1 MVIMIECSQN
11 IIPFVG
17 KSNQI
22 KSVLE
27 DAHLFCNTPN
37 NVLIE
42 GETGTGKELVA
53 RIIHNLSKRNNK
65 PFVVIDCAAIP
76 NSLFESEFMGHEQ
89 GSYTGANHRYEGRLA
104 TANGG
109 TVVLDNFEEM
119 IHKPNKSLLRFLQ
132 FHTIQRIGNKHETH
146 LDVKVLVLSN
156 ANLKKLMEKGLL
168 PKDLYYRLY
177 PFRTKIPPLRERK
190 RDIPLISDYYLEK
203 YSSLEKKS
211 LRNFSRT
218 CLEILKNFEWPG
230 NVRQLENV
238 IHASIIRSSD
248 EMIFYKDLPEQ
259 FIEDLKI
266 QNLDSS
272 HKMKEILDFLILK
285 KTISNRNVQEL
296 FACSSDTARKLLHK
310 LLDQNI
316 LIRNSNVGRNVQYC
330 QKTT

>member
-1 MVIMIECSQN
+1 MTDNNEN
-11 IIPFVG
+11 ILNSPLIG
-17 KSNQI
+17 NSKEIN
-22 KSVLE
+22 SVKE
-27 DAHLFCNTPN
+27 DARMLCDTLN
-37 NVLIE
+37 NILIE

-53 RIIHNLSKRNNK
+53 RIIHKMSKRKNE
-65 PFVVIDCAAIP
+65 PYVIIDCAAIP
-76 NSLFESEFMGHEQ
+76 NSLFESEFMGHEP
-89 GSYTGANHRYEGRLA
+89 GSFTGAKHRYEGRLA
-104 TANGG
+104 AANGG

-132 FHTIQRIGNKHETH
+132 FYTIQRIGNKHETH
-146 LDVKVLVLSN
+146 LDVKVLILSN
-156 ANLKKLMEKGLL
+156 ANLKKLMEKGLI

-177 PFRTKIPPLRERK
+177 PFRIKIPPLRERK
-190 RDIPLISDYYLEK
+190 RDIPVISDYYLEK

-211 LRNFSRT
+211 LRNFSST

-259 FIEDLKI
+259 FTEDFKI
-266 QNLDSS
+266 QNLDDF

-285 KTISNRNVQEL
+285 KTITNRNVQEL
-296 FACSSDTARKLLHK
+296 FACSSDTARKLFNK

-316 LIRNSNVGRNVQYC
+316 LTRNSTVGRNVQYY
-330 QKTT
+330 QKIA